1 MRVACPHFFARWAVA
16 RSFAA
21 SPGPP
26 TTDHRPSVYD
36 AVIVGAGPGGA
47 TAAAVMARA
56 GLRPLLLDKAEAFPR
71 DKVCGDAISGKSVDV
86 MKRLGMIEPLLA
98 RTQIGSWG
106 VTFSGPYGDE
116 VAIPFTKALDK
127 PVAPG
132 FVCDRVTFDQLV
144 YEQAVDAGAE
154 VWLGASVTGLLREGG
169 RVVGVTVKR
178 NGREE
183 EVRAP
188 LTIGADGAYS
198 AVVRGLAAAGVGGME
213 QLDEA
218 HYCAGLR
225 WYWKGVTG
233 FHQLNH
239 IEIHFV
245 EESIPGYF
253 WIFPMADGRANVG
266 LGMLSNEVKKRDV
279 KLKPLLRQLVEH
291 PRFRDRFAHATPE
304 EDIKG
309 WGLPLGSRPRK
320 MAGDGWLLVGDA
332 ASLIDPFTGEGIGNA
347 MISGERAALWA
358 QKAKAAEDFSAV
370 FLDGYRRDV
379 MKYLGSE
386 LRLSHAM
393 QRLGK
398 WKWLLNTVV
407 AKASRSPELADAI
420 SVMFDD
426 ESERKKLVSPLFYL
440 RVLTA

>member
-1 MRVACPHFFARWAVA
+1 M
-16 RSFAA
+16 
-21 SPGPP
+21 
-26 TTDHRPSVYD
+26 YD

-47 TAAAVMARA
+47 TAAAVMARS
-56 GLRPLLLDKAEAFPR
+56 GLRPLLLDKADAFPR

-86 MKRLGMIEPLLA
+86 MKRLGMIDALLEVP
-98 RTQIGSWG
+98 QVDSWG

-132 FVCDRVTFDQLV
+132 FVCDRVTFDRLV
-144 YEQAVDAGAE
+144 LDQATEAGAE
-154 VWLGASVTGLLREGG
+154 LWLGATVTGLLREGE
-169 RVVGVTVKR
+169 RVVGVKVKR
-178 NGREE
+178 AGREE

-188 LTIGADGAYS
+188 LVVGADGAYS
-198 AVVRGLAAAGVGGME
+198 VVVRELGMD

-225 WYWKGVTG
+225 WYWRGVTG
-233 FHQLNH
+233 FHELNH

-253 WIFPMADGRANVG
+253 WIFPMANGMANVG

-279 KLKPLLRQLVEH
+279 KLKPLLEQLVEH
-291 PRFRDRFAHATPE
+291 PRFRHRFAGAEPV
-304 EDIKG
+304 DKIRG
-309 WGLPLGSRPRK
+309 WGLPMGSKPRR
-320 MAGDGWLLVGDA
+320 MYGDGWLLLGDA

-347 MISGERAALWA
+347 MISAEKAAAWA
-358 QKAKAAEDFSAV
+358 AKAKESGDYSAA
-370 FLDGYRRDV
+370 FLAGYERDV
-379 MKYLGSE
+379 MAYLGSE
-386 LRLSHAM
+386 LQLSHAM

-398 WKWLLNTVV
+398 WKWLLNTVIR
-407 AKASRSPELADAI
+407 KASRSPELADAI
-420 SVMFDD
+420 SAMFDD
-426 ESERKKLVSPLFYL
+426 ESQRKKLISPLFYL

>member
-1 MRVACPHFFARWAVA
+1 M
-16 RSFAA
+16 
-21 SPGPP
+21 
-26 TTDHRPSVYD
+26 YD

-47 TAAAVMARA
+47 TAAAVMARQ
-56 GLRPLLLDKAEAFPR
+56 GLRPLLLDKAAGFPR

-86 MKRLGMIEPLLA
+86 MRRLGMIETLLK

-132 FVCDRVTFDQLV
+132 FVCDRVTFDRLV
-144 YEQAVDAGAE
+144 FEQAVEAGVE
-154 VWLGASVTGLLREGG
+154 VWLGATVTGLIREDE

-178 NGREE
+178 DGREE
-183 EVRAP
+183 EVRSP

-198 AVVRGLAAAGVGGME
+198 AVVRALGME
-213 QLDEA
+213 QLEEK

-225 WYWKGVTG
+225 WYWRGVMG
-233 FHQLNH
+233 FHPLNH

-266 LGMLSNEVKKRDV
+266 LGMLSSEVKKRDI
-279 KLKPLLRQLVEH
+279 KLKPLLKQLVEH
-291 PRFRDRFAHATPE
+291 PRFRDRFAGAEPE

-347 MISGERAALWA
+347 MISGERAAMWA
-358 QKAKAAEDFSAV
+358 SKAKAAEDFSGA
-370 FLDGYRRDV
+370 FLDGYRADV
-379 MKYLGSE
+379 MKYLGGE

-393 QRLGK
+393 QRLGN
-398 WKWLLNTVV
+398 WKWLLNKVV
-407 AKASRSPELADAI
+407 QKASRSPELADAI